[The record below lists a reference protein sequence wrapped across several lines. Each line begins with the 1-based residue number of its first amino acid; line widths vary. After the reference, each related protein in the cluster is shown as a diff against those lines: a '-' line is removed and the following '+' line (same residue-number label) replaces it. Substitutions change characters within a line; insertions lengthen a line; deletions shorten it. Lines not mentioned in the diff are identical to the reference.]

1 MGIITRFHRNDDRT
15 YEFSAWYAT
24 DDEAEMETC
33 PPGRPYIMRK
43 TGLSD
48 EQVDSMITRLTR
60 NGQMSLFTGD
70 CLKMDQ
76 ALRNLTSTSP
86 YGGSSGPVIGELP
99 RSMTS
104 LPPAVQKKLW
114 NFYALESVPGA
125 EPEPGTQNVA
135 AQPTAD
141 SQPSDAAPEAAP
153 VAAAP
158 ADSAAPAPEG
168 SAAADSADGA
178 SSASNAEQ
186 AVPEVLDKDDLSDEL
201 IMPAN
206 TLYPFFY
213 HYGMI
218 DVVVAAAG
226 IGARMNAGM
235 PKQYMMLGSRSVL
248 EHTVLRLLCWPL
260 VRNVILVVS
269 PEDEYIKSSLLT
281 SLDHLRIVH
290 GGKERSDSVL
300 CGLKAVSSRWC
311 MVHDAARPF
320 FTCHDLENMLV
331 QTMQVIED
339 SRLSGMSA
347 EQTVCGSVLA
357 SRVTDTI
364 KHSQPVQPAP
374 ATAADTADGAAASA
388 AAVAAA
394 PGSACDSAGAAARA
408 LAVERTVDRSV
419 LWRAQTPQLFLTAD
433 LIEAIESCNEQG
445 LAITDEAS
453 AMENIGH
460 RVLLIEGSSLNFKLT
475 EPSDFVMAQALIN
488 ICLPQQQN

>member
-99 RSMTS
+99 RAMTS

-125 EPEPGTQNVA
+125 ESDPGTKSDA
-135 AQPTAD
+135 AQPTAA
-141 SQPSDAAPEAAP
+141 PDAAPDTAP
-153 VAAAP
+153 ETAAP
-158 ADSAAPAPEG
+158 ADSAAPAPAPEG

-178 SSASNAEQ
+178 ASASSAEQ
-186 AVPEVLDKDDLSDEL
+186 AVPDVLDKDDLSDEL

-226 IGARMNAGM
+226 VGARMNAGM

-281 SLDHLRIVH
+281 SLDRLRIVH

-300 CGLKAVSSRWC
+300 CGLKDVSSRWC

-320 FTCHDLENMLV
+320 FTCHDLENMLI

-357 SRVTDTI
+357 CRVADTI

-374 ATAADTADGAAASA
+374 SPEADTADGAATATS
-388 AAVAAA
+388 AVA
-394 PGSACDSAGAAARA
+394 AGAAASA

-433 LIEAIESCNEQG
+433 LIKAIESCNEQG

-453 AMENIGH
+453 AMENTGR
-460 RVLLIEGSSLNFKLT
+460 RVLLVEGSSLNFKLT

-488 ICLPQQQN
+488 ICLPQQQS

>member
-99 RSMTS
+99 RAMTS

-125 EPEPGTQNVA
+125 ESEPGTKSDA
-135 AQPTAD
+135 AQPAAD
-141 SQPSDAAPEAAP
+141 SRPSDAAPDAAADAAP
-153 VAAAP
+153 DAAPDTAAP

-168 SAAADSADGA
+168 SAAADSADG
-178 SSASNAEQ
+178 AEQ

-226 IGARMNAGM
+226 VGARMNAGM

-281 SLDHLRIVH
+281 SLDRLRIVH

-320 FTCHDLENMLV
+320 FTCHDLENMLI

-339 SRLSGMSA
+339 CRMSGMSA

-357 SRVTDTI
+357 CRVADTI

-374 ATAADTADGAAASA
+374 AADTADGAAAAASA
-388 AAVAAA
+388 AA
-394 PGSACDSAGAAARA
+394 AGAAASA

-433 LIEAIESCNEQG
+433 LIKAIESCNEQG

-453 AMENIGH
+453 AMENTGH
-460 RVLLIEGSSLNFKLT
+460 RVLLVEGSSLNFKLT

-488 ICLPQQQN
+488 ICLPQQQS

>member
-70 CLKMDQ
+70 CMKMDQ

-99 RSMTS
+99 RAMTS

-125 EPEPGTQNVA
+125 ESDPGTKSDA
-135 AQPTAD
+135 AQPAAD
-141 SQPSDAAPEAAP
+141 SRPSDAAPDAAADAVP
-153 VAAAP
+153 DTAPETAAP

-178 SSASNAEQ
+178 ASASSAEQ
-186 AVPEVLDKDDLSDEL
+186 AVPDVLDKDDLSDEL

-226 IGARMNAGM
+226 VGARMNAGM

-281 SLDHLRIVH
+281 SLDRLRIVH

-320 FTCHDLENMLV
+320 FTCHDLENMLI

-339 SRLSGMSA
+339 CRLSGMSA

-357 SRVTDTI
+357 CRVADTI

-374 ATAADTADGAAASA
+374 APAADAADGAATATS
-388 AAVAAA
+388 AVA
-394 PGSACDSAGAAARA
+394 AGAAASA

-433 LIEAIESCNEQG
+433 LIKAIESCNEQG

-453 AMENIGH
+453 AMENTGH
-460 RVLLIEGSSLNFKLT
+460 RVLLVEGSSLNFKLT

-488 ICLPQQQN
+488 ICLPQQQS

>member
-99 RSMTS
+99 RAMTS

-114 NFYALESVPGA
+114 NFYALESVPGT
-125 EPEPGTQNVA
+125 ESDPGTKSDA
-135 AQPTAD
+135 AQPAAD
-141 SQPSDAAPEAAP
+141 SRPSDTAPDAAPETAAP
-153 VAAAP
+153 DTAPETAAP

-178 SSASNAEQ
+178 ASASASGAEQ

-226 IGARMNAGM
+226 VGARMNAGM

-281 SLDHLRIVH
+281 SLDRLRIVH

-320 FTCHDLENMLV
+320 FTCHDLENMLI

-339 SRLSGMSA
+339 CRLSGMSA

-357 SRVTDTI
+357 CRVADTI

-374 ATAADTADGAAASA
+374 AADAAAAAASA
-388 AAVAAA
+388 AA
-394 PGSACDSAGAAARA
+394 AGAAASA

-433 LIEAIESCNEQG
+433 LIKAIESCNEQG

-453 AMENIGH
+453 AMENTGH
-460 RVLLIEGSSLNFKLT
+460 RVLLVEGSSLNFKLT

-488 ICLPQQQN
+488 ICLPQQQS

>member
-70 CLKMDQ
+70 CMKMDQ

-99 RSMTS
+99 RAMTS

-125 EPEPGTQNVA
+125 ESDPGTKSDA
-135 AQPTAD
+135 AQPAAD
-141 SQPSDAAPEAAP
+141 SRPSDAAPDAAP
-153 VAAAP
+153 DAAAETSAP
-158 ADSAAPAPEG
+158 ADSAAPASKG
-168 SAAADSADGA
+168 SAAADSAAGAASA
-178 SSASNAEQ
+178 SSAEQ
-186 AVPEVLDKDDLSDEL
+186 AMPEVLDKDDLSDEL

-226 IGARMNAGM
+226 VGARMNAGM

-281 SLDHLRIVH
+281 SLDRLRIVH
-290 GGKERSDSVL
+290 GGKER
-300 CGLKAVSSRWC
+300 LKAVSSRWC

-320 FTCHDLENMLV
+320 FTCHDLENMLI

-339 SRLSGMSA
+339 CRLSGMSA

-357 SRVTDTI
+357 CRVADTI

-374 ATAADTADGAAASA
+374 AADGADGAATAASA
-388 AAVAAA
+388 VAV
-394 PGSACDSAGAAARA
+394 GAAASA

-433 LIEAIESCNEQG
+433 LIKAIESCNEQG

-453 AMENIGH
+453 AMENTGH
-460 RVLLIEGSSLNFKLT
+460 RVLLVEGSSLNFKLT

-488 ICLPQQQN
+488 ICLPQQQS

>member
-99 RSMTS
+99 RAMTS

-125 EPEPGTQNVA
+125 ESDPGTKSDA
-135 AQPTAD
+135 AQPAAD
-141 SQPSDAAPEAAP
+141 SRPSDAAPDAAP
-153 VAAAP
+153 DAAAETSAP

-178 SSASNAEQ
+178 ASASSADQ

-226 IGARMNAGM
+226 VGARMNAGM

-281 SLDHLRIVH
+281 SLDRLRIVH

-320 FTCHDLENMLV
+320 FTCHDLENMLI

-339 SRLSGMSA
+339 CRLSGMSA

-357 SRVTDTI
+357 CRVADTI

-374 ATAADTADGAAASA
+374 AADAAAGAAAAASA
-388 AAVAAA
+388 AA
-394 PGSACDSAGAAARA
+394 AGAAASA

-433 LIEAIESCNEQG
+433 LIKAIESCNEQG

-453 AMENIGH
+453 AMENTGH
-460 RVLLIEGSSLNFKLT
+460 RVLLVEGSSLNFKLT

-488 ICLPQQQN
+488 ICLPQQQS

>member
-99 RSMTS
+99 RAMTS

-125 EPEPGTQNVA
+125 ESDPGTKSDA
-135 AQPTAD
+135 AQPAAD
-141 SQPSDAAPEAAP
+141 SRPSDAAPHTAPDAAP
-153 VAAAP
+153 DTAPETAAP

-168 SAAADSADGA
+168 SAAADSAAGA
-178 SSASNAEQ
+178 ASASGAEQ

-226 IGARMNAGM
+226 VGARMNAGM

-281 SLDHLRIVH
+281 SLDRLRIVH

-320 FTCHDLENMLV
+320 FTCHDLENMLI

-357 SRVTDTI
+357 CRVADTI

-374 ATAADTADGAAASA
+374 AADAAAAAAASA
-388 AAVAAA
+388 AA
-394 PGSACDSAGAAARA
+394 AGAAASA

-433 LIEAIESCNEQG
+433 LIKAIESCNEQG

-453 AMENIGH
+453 AMENTGH
-460 RVLLIEGSSLNFKLT
+460 RVLLVEGSSLNFKLT

-488 ICLPQQQN
+488 ICLPQQQS

>member
-70 CLKMDQ
+70 CMKMDQ

-99 RSMTS
+99 RAMTS

-114 NFYALESVPGA
+114 NFYALESVPGT
-125 EPEPGTQNVA
+125 ESDPGTKSDA
-135 AQPTAD
+135 AQPAAD
-141 SQPSDAAPEAAP
+141 SRPSDTAPDAAPDTAP
-153 VAAAP
+153 ETAAP
-158 ADSAAPAPEG
+158 ADSAAPAPAPEG

-178 SSASNAEQ
+178 ASASASGAEQ

-226 IGARMNAGM
+226 VGARMNAGM

-281 SLDHLRIVH
+281 SLDRLRIVH

-320 FTCHDLENMLV
+320 FTCHDLENMLI

-339 SRLSGMSA
+339 CRLSGMSA

-357 SRVTDTI
+357 CRVADTI

-374 ATAADTADGAAASA
+374 AADAADGAAAAASA
-388 AAVAAA
+388 AA
-394 PGSACDSAGAAARA
+394 AGAAASA

-433 LIEAIESCNEQG
+433 LIKAIESCNEQG

-453 AMENIGH
+453 AMENTGH
-460 RVLLIEGSSLNFKLT
+460 RVLLVEGSSLNFKLT

-488 ICLPQQQN
+488 ICLPQQQS

>member
-99 RSMTS
+99 RAMTS

-125 EPEPGTQNVA
+125 ESEPGTKSDA
-135 AQPTAD
+135 AQPAAD
-141 SQPSDAAPEAAP
+141 SRPSDAAPDAAP
-153 VAAAP
+153 DAAQDTAPETAAP

-168 SAAADSADGA
+168 CAAADSADGA
-178 SSASNAEQ
+178 ASTSSAEQ

-226 IGARMNAGM
+226 VGARMNAGM

-281 SLDHLRIVH
+281 SLDRLRIVH

-320 FTCHDLENMLV
+320 FTCHDLENMLI

-339 SRLSGMSA
+339 CRMSGMSA

-357 SRVTDTI
+357 CRVADTI

-374 ATAADTADGAAASA
+374 AADAAAGAAAAASA
-388 AAVAAA
+388 AA
-394 PGSACDSAGAAARA
+394 AGAAASA

-433 LIEAIESCNEQG
+433 LIKAIESCNEQG
-445 LAITDEAS
+445 FAITDEAS
-453 AMENIGH
+453 AMENTGH
-460 RVLLIEGSSLNFKLT
+460 RVLLVEGSSLNFKLT

-488 ICLPQQQN
+488 ICLPQQQS